1 MSKSRLAGVFV
12 AIVTVIVLL
21 GAVAPLLA
29 STSGSQGRTATNAS
43 ILEPSSHLVDVPDQ
57 TGNVTV
63 DAGAESKVVVIDRSH
78 ANGFTRAQIQPFV
91 RSLVEAGH
99 EVRFHGSGKQQQ
111 FQSKGIN
118 RSLRGADALVVIA
131 PQKPFASG
139 EVKGVTDFANRGG
152 RVLMLAEPSR
162 TEVSGGLMSGISV
175 TQVSTEL
182 TSIASQFDVAVG
194 TGYLYNMHENANNF
208 QHVYATPP
216 NESQSIE
223 GVERAVFQ
231 RATPVAANG
240 SSAEVL
246 LTATNRTRLSTTRA
260 NEQYG
265 VAARSGNATV
275 IGDATFLSPSNYATA
290 DNEVLIGHAIEFLVT
305 GSKTAKQAPTQTDR
319 GQNVTQ
325 RFPQPGSRQTP

>member
-12 AIVTVIVLL
+12 GIVAVIVVL

-29 STSGSQGRTATNAS
+29 ATSGSQGRTAMNAS
-43 ILEPSSHLVDVPDQ
+43 TFQPSAHLVDVPNQ
-57 TGNVTV
+57 TGTITV
-63 DAGAESKVVVIDRSH
+63 DEGSESKVIVIDRSH
-78 ANGFTRAQIQPFV
+78 ANGFTRDQIQPFV

-99 EVRFHGSGKQQQ
+99 EVRFHGSGGQQQ
-111 FQSKGIN
+111 FQSEGIN
-118 RSLRGADALVVIA
+118 SSLRGADALVVIA
-131 PQKPFASG
+131 PQKPFATG
-139 EVKGVTDFANRGG
+139 EVKGVTDFADRGG

-182 TSIASQFDVAVG
+182 TSISSQFDMAVG
-194 TGYLYNMHENANNF
+194 TGYLYNMHDNANNF

-246 LTATNRTRLSTTRA
+246 LTATNRTHLSTTRA
-260 NEQYG
+260 NEQYA

-275 IGDATFLSPSNYATA
+275 IGDATFLNPSYYTNG
-290 DNEVLIGHAIEFLVT
+290 DNEALIGHAIEFLVT
-305 GSKTAKQAPTQTDR
+305 GNKAAKPSPTQPGMSR
-319 GQNVTQ
+319 NVTQ
-325 RFPQPGSRQTP
+325 RFPRQGSRPTP